1 MSSVPKRTELQCHP
15 RVLET
20 VATLELACFLSLFVG
35 CGRVP
40 ALVLVDLFRCVWRL
54 ERKEGV

>member
-1 MSSVPKRTELQCHP
+1 MSSVPKRTELQCHLGH
-15 RVLET
+15 LET
-20 VATLELACFLSLFVG
+20 VATLELFPVALFVV

-40 ALVLVDLFRCVWRL
+40 ALDLVDLFRCVWRL